1 MKKILVLTNRGTIE
15 EQQNDKIVESLVK
28 ETGLP
33 TNIAKKISLEV
44 REELE
49 KLNVEYVSG
58 PLIRELVNVKLLK
71 YGLNDARDM
80 YTRVGLP
87 IYDVTQLIYNID
99 NENANTPYNPEFVHK
114 SFGDQVSKEYS
125 LLRLIPKEASRAHM
139 SGDVHI
145 HDLDYFIN
153 RPFCFE
159 VPARLFL
166 KYGVKTDGKGV
177 STAIAGPAKHLNSAV
192 MQLAKVLQASQ
203 MSFSGGQGYDF
214 LNTILAPYARGMKY
228 EDIKQVIQYFV
239 YELSMS
245 NFSRGGQT
253 AFTSVSLEL
262 DTPDYLKKQLALLPG
277 GITKEG
283 VTYADYEE
291 ESKTILNAF
300 IDTYMEGD
308 YYGRCFNFP
317 KPEFKLRRSV
327 TKSNKY
333 DDVLLK
339 AARLASKYGA
349 PYFLNLSA
357 PYMPDAVQSQCCR
370 YFLIPDSKQM
380 KQINEGK
387 LRFGSLQ
394 TVTANLPRC
403 AYESKGDEKLM
414 YEIIDNKFEIAKT
427 VFDAKRDTI
436 RKYLLN
442 GGAPFLTQEFE
453 GEPYFDLET
462 STNSFGFVGLNE
474 LVQAMTGKQLHED
487 KDALRFG
494 LKVMNYMKDKTLRM
508 EKQTG
513 KRWSLVQTPAEST
526 ANRFAKLDNK
536 FSNTMAKGDRGTKN
550 VYYTNSSHV
559 YVGANIPLWDRI
571 KIESSFH
578 PLLMG
583 GAITHIFMGEKSPN
597 PEALVDFIKK
607 ISTKTLCSYFS
618 FTKDMTQCKDCG
630 KMSGGMRNTCQFCS
644 SSRVEWYSRVTG
656 YLTPVKS
663 WNEGKRAEMKDR
675 VKYTL

>member
-1 MKKILVLTNRGTIE
+1 MKKIFVLTNRGSIE
-15 EQQNDKIVESLVK
+15 EQKNENIIESLMT

-33 TNIAKKISLEV
+33 LNIAKKIALDV

-49 KLNVEYVSG
+49 KLNLEYVSG
-58 PLIRELVNVKLLK
+58 PLIRELVNAQLLK
-71 YGLNDARDM
+71 CGLNDARDA
-80 YTRVGLP
+80 YTRLGLP
-87 IYDVTQLIYNID
+87 VYDTTQLIYNID
-99 NENANTPYNPEFVHK
+99 YENANTPYNPEYVHK

-125 LLRLIPKEASRAHM
+125 LLRIIPKPASRAHM
-139 SGDVHI
+139 SGDIHI
-145 HDLDYFIN
+145 HDLDYFVN

-177 STAIAGPAKHLNSAV
+177 TTAVAGPAKHLNSAV
-192 MQLAKVLQASQ
+192 MHLAKVLQASQ

-214 LNTILAPYARGMKY
+214 INTILAPYARGMKY
-228 EDIKQVIQYFV
+228 EDVKQVIQYFI

-253 AFTSVSLEL
+253 AFTSVSLEF
-262 DTPDYLKKQLALLPG
+262 DAPDYLKNQLALLPG
-277 GITKEG
+277 GKTKEG
-283 VTYADYEE
+283 ITYADFED
-291 ESKTILNAF
+291 ESKMILNAF

-308 YYGRCFNFP
+308 YHGRCFNFP

-327 TKSNKY
+327 TKTRKY
-333 DDVLLK
+333 DDLLLK
-339 AARLASKYGA
+339 TAKLASKFGA

-403 AYESKGDEKLM
+403 AYESKGNEKLM
-414 YEIIDNKFEIAKT
+414 YENIDSQFETAKT
-427 VFDAKRDTI
+427 VFDAKRDTM

-453 GEPYFDLET
+453 GEPYFELDT

-487 KDALRFG
+487 KDSLRFG
-494 LKVMNYMKDKTLRM
+494 LKVMNYMKEKTLKM
-508 EKQTG
+508 EKQTSQ
-513 KRWSLVQTPAEST
+513 RWSLVQTPAEST
-526 ANRFAKLDNK
+526 ATRFAQLDNK
-536 FSNTMAKGDRGTKN
+536 YNHPAIKGEAGTKN

-559 YVGANIPLWDRI
+559 HVGANIPLWDRI
-571 KIESSFH
+571 KMESSFH

-583 GAITHIFMGEKSPN
+583 GAITHVFMGEKDPN
-597 PEALVDFIKK
+597 PEALADFIKK
-607 ISTKTLCSYFS
+607 IATKTLCSYFS

-630 KMSGGMRNTCQFCS
+630 KMSTGMRQNCQFCS
-644 SSRVEWYSRVTG
+644 SSKVEWYSRVTG

-663 WNEGKRAEMKDR
+663 WNEGKKAEMKDR
-675 VKYTL
+675 VKYSL